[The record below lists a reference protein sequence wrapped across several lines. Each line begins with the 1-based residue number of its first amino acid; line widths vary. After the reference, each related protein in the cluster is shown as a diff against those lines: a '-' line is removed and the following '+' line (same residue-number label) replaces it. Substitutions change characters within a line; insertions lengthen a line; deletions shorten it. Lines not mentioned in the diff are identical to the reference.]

1 MSFTIEIKKHLSNY
15 KKNNFPTIEEGL
27 WKTNK
32 QKYPHILPEKN
43 KFLNILEPY
52 RSELIDYI
60 SIKKINLHS
69 NFHHLN
75 SSQAMCLNFFFPL
88 LHEHKL
94 ELITE
99 YLGFK
104 NEIVNYESVCFEKSG
119 LEAEFRRRPTK
130 FDFYFETNSNKKI
143 YFEIKY
149 TEGYFGKSKINSTKF
164 KTVYSTFLSPINT
177 IFHKEESFYGNFQIL
192 RNLIHIKDNSFVVF
206 VFPEE
211 NKSVKKGVDKVKPE
225 FLNHEFSDHFFAA
238 EWNKLFA
245 GISKQTKSI
254 KLKQQLADFENKYL
268 PQG

>member
-1 MSFTIEIKKHLSNY
+1 MKFPDKIKENLSKY
-15 KKNNFPTIEEGL
+15 KVKNFPAFENGIWKNN
-27 WKTNK
+27 KK
-32 QKYPHILPEKN
+32 RYSHILPENN
-43 KFLNILEPY
+43 KFFNLLEPY

-60 SIKKINLHS
+60 SINKINLHS

-88 LHEHKL
+88 FYEHKL

-104 NEIVNYESVCFEKSG
+104 NETVNYESVCFEKSG
-119 LEAEFRRRPTK
+119 LEEAFRRRPTK
-130 FDFYFETNSNKKI
+130 FDFYFETTSNIKI

-149 TEGYFGKSKINSTKF
+149 TEGYFGKSKVNSAKF
-164 KTVYSTFLSPINT
+164 NAVYSKFLRPINA

-211 NKSVKKGVDKVKPE
+211 NKGVKKGVDKVKHE

-238 EWNKLFA
+238 KWNEFFT

-254 KLKQQLADFENKYL
+254 KLKEQFADFENKYL
-268 PQG
+268 PQD